1 MILDA
6 VRWETSMRLPYLLL
20 LSLFAV
26 TQVFAQGGFRTIDEP
41 EAEAEDSAALE
52 EQTTIPRGTRV
63 PLMLLNSI
71 STKHAAPGDLVYL
84 ESVYPV
90 VVDGRVVIPPGTYIS
105 GSVTQAKRP
114 GKIKGKGELYLR
126 FEQMILPNGVIRD
139 LIGRVGSLDGR
150 SPENFDREEGKIGS
164 QSGAGRDART
174 VGESTAAGASI
185 GVIAGAASGS
195 TGMGL
200 GLGSAAG
207 AAAGLAG
214 VLLTRGPEAILERGS
229 QIDMVLDRDLDF
241 TEEELTFEN
250 ALRHPGGS
258 PNAGPGPDP
267 NRNRNRGGG
276 IRSGRRF
283 PL

>member
-1 MILDA
+1 
-6 VRWETSMRLPYLLL
+6 MRYLLSAL
-20 LSLFAV
+20 LAV
-26 TQVFAQGGFRTIDEP
+26 ATTTPLLAQGGFRTIDEP
-41 EAEAEDSAALE
+41 PAEDPAALE
-52 EQTTIPRGTRV
+52 EMMTIPRGTRV

-90 VVDGRVVIPPGTYIS
+90 VVDGRVAIPPGTYIS

-114 GKIKGKGELYLR
+114 GKVKGKGELYLR

-150 SPENFDREEGKIGS
+150 SPESFDREEGKIGS
-164 QSGAGRDART
+164 EGGAGRDART

-200 GLGSAAG
+200 GIGSAAG

-241 TEEELTFEN
+241 TEDELTFDN

-267 NRNRNRGGG
+267 NRNRQGNGG
-276 IRSGRRF
+276 IRGRRF

>member
-1 MILDA
+1 
-6 VRWETSMRLPYLLL
+6 MRNFTVFLAALLFSLPAYP
-20 LSLFAV
+20 
-26 TQVFAQGGFRTIDEP
+26 QDGFRTVKEASAEEAVTDED
-41 EAEAEDSAALE
+41 A
-52 EQTTIPRGTRV
+52 TTIPRGTRV
-63 PLMLLNSI
+63 PLMLLNSV

-90 VVDGRVVIPPGTYIS
+90 VVDGRIVIPPGTYVS

-139 LIGRVGSLDGR
+139 LVGRVGSLDGR
-150 SPENFDREEGKIGS
+150 SPESFDREEGKIQS
-164 QSGAGRDART
+164 QSGAGGDART
-174 VGESTAAGASI
+174 VGESAAAGASI
-185 GVIAGAASGS
+185 GVIAGAANGS

-214 VLLTRGPEAILERGS
+214 VLLTRGPDAILERGA
-229 QIDMVLDRDLDF
+229 QLDMVLDRDLEFD
-241 TEEELTFEN
+241 EEELTFEN
-250 ALRHPGGS
+250 ALRNPGGA
-258 PNAGPGPDP
+258 NVGPGPDP
-267 NRNRNRGGG
+267 NRNRNNRNN
-276 IRSGRRF
+276 RRF